1 MNIIR
6 KFLCRFAGDD
16 DAALRERC
24 IGYANGDI
32 GRAIGIFRYIKDG
45 TTVSYERD
53 GTKTVYN
60 TYP

>member
-6 KFLCRFAGDD
+6 KFLRKFAGDD

-45 TTVSYERD
+45 TMSYERD
-53 GTKTVYN
+53 GAKTVYN